1 MNSNYYK
8 IFYKELIARAYNY
21 PKINFNEI
29 YTALSSIQK
38 TYNLKEMQKSFY
50 ELSF

>member
-1 MNSNYYK
+1 MSANYYK
-8 IFYKELIARAYNY
+8 VFYLELVARASNY

-29 YTALSSIQK
+29 YNALTSIQK